1 MSILTL
7 KDSYIPNLVSVVI
20 PTYNQ
25 KLFVE
30 ETINS
35 VLSQDFT
42 NYEIIISDNGST
54 DGTQEILKNY
64 QLKFP
69 EKIRVVLNQDNTG
82 LASNFNRGLSLVRG
96 EYIAWLDGDDVMY
109 PSRLTKQ
116 VTLLNANPEVAG
128 CCHDAE
134 VFKSP
139 SNEVIGKFSVLSNG
153 VNGVKEGTVKLWFD
167 ASYLT
172 LPTTYMYRSKYIP
185 DNGFD
190 ERLKYSNDLLF
201 QIECFQ
207 DNKCLVIDEVL
218 GRYRRHNDNVTGN
231 FDMREKGIE
240 ETLIV
245 MAIVEARYPKL
256 LKYVKS
262 RRIVLYYA
270 SAIKCY
276 KGNNFSGGNKYLKQI
291 FLLGNF
297 LKPIIFYFSINIF
310 GKYII
315 EQTSLIPYQ
324 RSKIFNFLS
333 KLMKRL

>member
-1 MSILTL
+1 MSTLILKEKL
-7 KDSYIPNLVSVVI
+7 IPNLVSVLI

-30 ETINS
+30 ETIES
-35 VLSQDFT
+35 VLSQDYN

-54 DGTQEILKNY
+54 DGTQEILKNF
-64 QLKFP
+64 QSKFP
-69 EKIRVVLNQDNTG
+69 ERIRIILNKDNTG
-82 LASNFNRGLSLVRG
+82 LASNFNRGLKLVRG

-109 PSRLTKQ
+109 SSRLTKQ
-116 VTLLNANPEVAG
+116 VALLKANPEVAG

-139 SNEVIGKFSVLSNG
+139 SGDVIGKFSVLSNG
-153 VNGVKEGTVKLWFD
+153 ITGVKEGGVNLWFD

-172 LPTTYMYRSKYIP
+172 LPTTYMYRAKYIP
-185 DNGFD
+185 NNGFD
-190 ERLKYSNDLLF
+190 ERLRYSNDLLF
-201 QIECFQ
+201 QIECFH
-207 DNKCLVIDEVL
+207 NSKCLVINEVL

-245 MAIVEARYPKL
+245 MAIVESRYPNL
-256 LKYVKS
+256 LKLVKS
-262 RRIVLYYA
+262 RRSILYFS

-276 KGNNFSGGNKYLKQI
+276 KENNFSGGNKYLKQI
-291 FLLGNF
+291 FLLGYF
-297 LKPIIFYFSINIF
+297 IKPIVFYLGINIF

-315 EQTSLIPYQ
+315 NQTSLIPYQ
-324 RSKIFNFLS
+324 RSKIFNLVS
-333 KLMKRL
+333 KFMKRL